1 MTRRLMRAASAMVL
15 AAGLAFAAATS
26 AFADGGVLRIG
37 RDADSTGFD
46 PVKTIQNLDIWV
58 MNNMNAFL
66 VRSMDGVNLEPDL
79 AESWSIS
86 DDGLVYTFNL
96 RDAKF
101 SDGTDVT
108 AGDVVFSLTRLR
120 DDPESVQGAM
130 YQIIK
135 SVDAVDDKTVAIT
148 LNEPSAPFLA
158 TLAMFSAAIVPEHA
172 VTELGDDFNTNP
184 VGAGAFRLKEWERG
198 VKVVLEKNEYYW
210 EEGLP
215 KLDGVEWHA
224 IADDNTRILKVQA
237 GELDAAIFIPFNRV
251 TDLEA
256 DPNINVHLD
265 PSTRQDH
272 LLVNHSNAPLDNKA
286 VRQALHMAVDQ
297 SAIVDVVTFGLGTP
311 ANSYLPLGAL
321 YYNPDNETYAYD
333 PDKAREML
341 EAEGIEDLELTYM
354 VSAGDKVEEQ
364 TAILVK
370 DQLAQIDVDVNI
382 VKVDPSQFWD
392 ELTSGNYDLT
402 VGYWTN
408 DIIDPDQ
415 KSTFSVGMDDNLNY
429 YTWYE
434 NQDVADMVAAARVE
448 LDPDK
453 RQAIYYEIQAQA
465 KDDVNWIDL
474 YYSPFRNISR
484 SNVQGFMQNPLG
496 RMMLEEV
503 TIEPAS

>member
-1 MTRRLMRAASAMVL
+1 MTRRMMRATWAMVL
-15 AAGLAFAAATS
+15 AAGFALVTATS

-37 RDADSTGFD
+37 READSTGFD
-46 PVKTIQNLDIWV
+46 PVKTIQNIDIWV

-66 VRSMDGVNLEPDL
+66 VRSLDGVALEPDL
-79 AESWSIS
+79 AESWEIS
-86 DDGLVYTFNL
+86 DDGLVYTFHL

-108 AGDVVFSLTRLR
+108 PGDVVFSLTRLR
-120 DDPESVQGAM
+120 DDPESTQGAM

-135 SVDAVDDKTVAIT
+135 SVDVVDDNSVAIT

-184 VGAGAFRLKEWERG
+184 VGAGAFRLKDWERG
-198 VKVVLEKNEYYW
+198 VKIVLEKNEYYW

-215 KLDGVEWHA
+215 KLDGVEWYA

-237 GELDAAIFIPFNRV
+237 GELDAALFIPFNRV

-256 DPNINVHLD
+256 NPDINVHLD

-272 LLVNHSNAPLDNKA
+272 LLINHSHAPLDNKN
-286 VRQALHMAVDQ
+286 VRKALHMAVDQ
-297 SAIVDVVTFGLGTP
+297 NAIVDVVTFGLGTP

-321 YYNPDNETYAYD
+321 YYNPDNPMYPYD

-341 EAEGIEDLELTYM
+341 EAEGVDGLELEYM

-370 DQLAQIDVDVNI
+370 EQLSQVGVDVNI

-392 ELTSGNYDLT
+392 QLTSGNYDLT

-415 KSTFSVGMDDNLNY
+415 KSTFCVGMDGNLNY

-434 NQDVADMVAAARVE
+434 NTDAADMVAAARVE
-448 LDPDK
+448 LDPEK
-453 RQAIYYEIQAQA
+453 RQAIYYDLQAIA

-484 SNVQGFMQNPLG
+484 SNVHGFLQNPLG

-503 TIEPAS
+503 TIDASS